1 MNKDSL
7 PALFDIYIVKY
18 KANSR
23 LFVYLYGILAHF
35 PKKILNML
43 IQGSVAQRFRHFRA
57 F

>member
-7 PALFDIYIVKY
+7 PALFDIYIVKN

-23 LFVYLYGILAHF
+23 YIFTLIWDFSAF
-35 PKKILNML
+35 SQKNLNML